1 MSARVGLGTAR
12 KFAPSHAHAW
22 STLPRVKLRILRALS
37 VSAVLGACVVL
48 GDARVARAADS
59 EAEAWIS
66 QGIALREQ
74 GKDDQALEL
83 FRKADAKAKTPRS
96 TAQVALA
103 EQALGMWVL
112 AETHLTEA
120 LAAKDDPWITKNR
133 AALEGALGTI
143 QKHVGSLEVRLNV
156 AKADVYVDGAL
167 VGGVPR
173 PTPLRVEV
181 GPHQVELRASG
192 YYPVS
197 HQVTISVD
205 SMARETYALSA
216 LPATPPPGTGSNPG
230 GAGPGSGGTIK
241 VVSEPANVP
250 RTVGWVLVGTAAAG
264 AVFGGIA
271 ALIRETQTGRYNDRV
286 DIKSCPG
293 PNNSVQPPACQDI
306 LDTRSTWGSVATGSF
321 IGAGVLAVAGLAVVV
336 LAPSTKPTTVSATGF
351 GCGPGPLGGL
361 GVSCAGTF

>member
-1 MSARVGLGTAR
+1 M
-12 KFAPSHAHAW
+12 
-22 STLPRVKLRILRALS
+22 KLRILRALS

-48 GDARVARAADS
+48 GDVRVARAADA

-167 VGGVPR
+167 VGSVPR

-205 SMARETYALSA
+205 AMARETYALSA
-216 LPATPPPGTGSNPG
+216 LPATPPPGAGQNPG
-230 GAGPGSGGTIK
+230 GSGPGGTIK
-241 VVSEPANVP
+241 VVSEPPNVP

-293 PNNSVQPPACQDI
+293 PNNPVQPASCQDI

-321 IGAGVLAVAGLAVVV
+321 IGAAVLGVAGLTVVV
-336 LAPSTKPTTVSATGF
+336 LAPSTKPKTVSAPGF

>member
-1 MSARVGLGTAR
+1 MSAC
-12 KFAPSHAHAW
+12 F
-22 STLPRVKLRILRALS
+22 
-37 VSAVLGACVVL
+37 VLAG
-48 GDARVARAADS
+48 ARVASAADA

-133 AALEGALGTI
+133 APLEGALATI
-143 QKHVGSLEVRLNV
+143 QKHVGSLEIRLNV
-156 AKADVYVDGAL
+156 PKADVYVDGAL
-167 VGGVPR
+167 VGTVPR

-181 GPHQVELRASG
+181 GPHQVELRVSG

-205 SMARETYALSA
+205 AMARETYALSA
-216 LPATPPPGTGSNPG
+216 LPATPPPATGPNAGGPAAG
-230 GAGPGSGGTIK
+230 GALK

-271 ALIRETQTGRYNDRV
+271 ALIRETQTGRYNDKV
-286 DIKSCPG
+286 DGKLCPG
-293 PNNSVQPPACQDI
+293 PSNTNQPASCQEI

-321 IGAGVLAVAGLAVVV
+321 IGAAVLGVAGLTTVI
-336 LAPSTKPTTVSATGF
+336 LAPSTKPKTVSASGF